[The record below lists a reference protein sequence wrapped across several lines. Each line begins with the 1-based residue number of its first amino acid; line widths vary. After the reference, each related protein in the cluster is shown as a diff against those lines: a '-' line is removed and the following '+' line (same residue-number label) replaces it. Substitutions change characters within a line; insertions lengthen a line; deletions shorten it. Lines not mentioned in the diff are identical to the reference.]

1 MACHSPLKLCI
12 HVAPADYDWGEPCHP
27 NAIMTRVL
35 AATSWDSASSL
46 NSCLVNEGS
55 WRQRTIGHQ
64 SRRGAR
70 AQPQPCLTL
79 DTAPAQ
85 QAHVNLLFKCPAIT
99 FSIGNAGEKW
109 FCFWNPPSEQGAAW
123 FVFLFVWS
131 LPKRRAE
138 GRDLERPDSQQWQPV
153 GLQTQKYLWIFLL
166 RRQLGSQKVN
176 EITRI
181 TGAAMRWGWKLF
193 GAKLPG
199 GAAEGFD
206 VSAPARVEMFL
217 RLWPFQQGMR
227 FGV

>member
-12 HVAPADYDWGEPCHP
+12 HIAPSDYDWGEPCHP

-35 AATSWDSASSL
+35 AATSWDPASPL
-46 NSCLVNEGS
+46 NSCLINEGS

-109 FCFWNPPSEQGAAW
+109 FCFEIHPQNK
-123 FVFLFVWS
+123 VL
-131 LPKRRAE
+131 L
-138 GRDLERPDSQQWQPV
+138 
-153 GLQTQKYLWIFLL
+153 GLYFC
-166 RRQLGSQKVN
+166 
-176 EITRI
+176 
-181 TGAAMRWGWKLF
+181 LF
-193 GAKLPG
+193 GACLRGKQRAVTLSVLTASSDNLWG
-199 GAAEGFD
+199 CRHKNICRSSSWESSLGARK
-206 VSAPARVEMFL
+206 SMK
-217 RLWPFQQGMR
+217 
-227 FGV
+227 